1 MRSFSVTIFSLLV
14 TALSW
19 VPAHFTQAQTVYNTV
34 PVSGFTDDVV
44 ANLPG
49 PAKSSA
55 TNDMDGGNAPTR
67 FCFVTQNYRN
77 PSGDAPST
85 YLPAN
90 GFFTSKERST
100 PGLSFQLAGY
110 DANNTLRIH
119 GTGTGTLTFT
129 VPQAARTIF
138 LLGGSGNSQQGP
150 TNFIATINFTDGTS
164 QAFTNLFFMDW
175 FGLLDVV
182 ALQGVSRVNYDTN
195 VIENSTTD
203 PSLYQKRLALL
214 PANYGKL
221 IRSITINKP
230 GAYGTLN
237 VLAVSAGV
245 GCPAPPA
252 AGKAVASVTNICAPT
267 SVNLSLTGAAT
278 DTDLTYQWQESTDNG
293 TTWTDV
299 SGATKTTFTA
309 TPTTTTQYRAKV
321 NCATLTGTSV
331 PVTVTLTLLTPQIS
345 YKKAAYCQLGLT
357 EAPVAG
363 PKGGTF
369 SGTNGLVI
377 NAKTGII
384 DLTESTRGQHTIT
397 YTTAPPCVEKI
408 TTKLEIEGSPEI
420 LLPNII
426 TANGDDKNEG
436 LLVKVP
442 DLTAYNLQVYNR
454 WGSLVWENNDPT
466 QGWTGAESA
475 AGIYYY
481 LVRFADC
488 TGEQRTFKSW
498 VELIK

>member
-1 MRSFSVTIFSLLV
+1 MRSFSVNIFRLLLITSGLV
-14 TALSW
+14 S
-19 VPAHFTQAQTVYNTV
+19 AHFLQAQTVYNTV

-49 PAKSSA
+49 AANLSA

-67 FCFVTQNYRN
+67 YCFVTQSYRN
-77 PSGDAPST
+77 PSGAAPVT
-85 YLPAN
+85 YLPAS
-90 GFFTSKERST
+90 GFFTSIERST
-100 PGLSFQLAGY
+100 LGLTFQLADY
-110 DANNTLRIH
+110 NANNTLRIH
-119 GTGTGTLTFT
+119 GVGTGTLTFNT
-129 VPQAARTIF
+129 PQAARTIF

-164 QAFTNLFFMDW
+164 QVFTNQYFMDW

-195 VIENSTTD
+195 VIENSTTN

-237 VLAVSAGV
+237 VLAVSAGT

-252 AGKAVASVTNICAPT
+252 AGKAVASLTNICGPT
-267 SVNLSLTGAAT
+267 SINLSLDGAAT

-293 TTWTDV
+293 NTWNDLN
-299 SGATKTTFTA
+299 GAIHATFTA
-309 TPTTTTQYRAKV
+309 TPTTTTQYRAKIS
-321 NCATLTGTSV
+321 CAKQTGTSA
-331 PVTVTLTLLTPQIS
+331 PVTVTLTLLTPEVA
-345 YKKAAYCQLGLT
+345 YKNEAYCQMGLT
-357 EAPVAG
+357 EAPVAV
-363 PKGGTF
+363 PAGGAF
-369 SGTNGLVI
+369 SGSDGLAI
-377 NAKTGII
+377 NPKTGII
-384 DLTESTRGQHTIT
+384 DLVSSTLGKHVIT
-397 YTTAPPCVEKI
+397 YSTAPPCVEKATTEIVI
-408 TTKLEIEGSPEI
+408 TGSPEI
-420 LLPNII
+420 VCPNII

-442 DLTAYNLQVYNR
+442 DLTSYNMRVYNR
-454 WGSLVWENNDPT
+454 WGSLIWETTDAAK
-466 QGWTGAESA
+466 GWTGAENS

-488 TGEQRTFKSW
+488 TGAQRTFKSW